1 MLLQKS
7 QQVLV
12 VKSKPT
18 GNASYASSLRTVFLT
33 HL

>member
-7 QQVLV
+7 QQVVV
-12 VKSKPT
+12 VKCKPI
-18 GNASYASSLRTVFLT
+18 GNASSESSLRTVFLT

>member
-7 QQVLV
+7 QQALV
-12 VKSKPT
+12 VKYKST
-18 GNASYASSLRTVFLT
+18 GNASSESSLRTVFLA

>member
-7 QQVLV
+7 QQAV
-12 VKSKPT
+12 VKCKPL
-18 GNASYASSLRTVFLT
+18 GNASSESCLRTVFLS